1 MSDSKEGLRGKLQAQ
16 TLDGKYL
23 SQRPKTD
30 GKKTNEIA
38 RAGARR
44 IRGVGDG
51 MPTYEEQSGSS
62 HLLYSVNNMAGWDF
76 NGGFGAADSLR
87 ETIESSQTKK
97 DR

>member
-1 MSDSKEGLRGKLQAQ
+1 ME
-16 TLDGKYL
+16 
-23 SQRPKTD
+23 
-30 GKKTNEIA
+30 KKNEIA

-62 HLLYSVNNMAGWDF
+62 LLLYSVNNMAGWDF

-87 ETIESSQTKK
+87 ETLRSTSSPTRDNNIRQKIFLFFFLCFRIESSQTKK